1 MFVGA
6 GNRNFAIESLWVT
19 VSGATTVSLLGSWT
33 HELCYGSNNTVYWM
47 TFQSTNSPVLS
58 SSCSRVF
65 QRPLYQASCFRM
77 VGPWEGH

>member
-6 GNRNFAIESLWVT
+6 GNRNFAIESVWVT

-58 SSCSRVF
+58 SSCSGVF